1 VLIALLAVVS
11 SSGVVAV
18 PAATAASNP
27 VITDCV
33 DHGRLT
39 QSYTAA
45 QLKFALSTMSAE
57 TKQYTDCVDVI
68 NNALPVAIAR
78 GKNGGGGGGSGGSF
92 LPTPVIVI
100 IVVLAL
106 AGATFGA
113 LAVRRRRQEGA
124 DWAEG
129 SEPPPDAGDRSEPPP
144 DAGDRSEPPPDAG
157 DRSEP
162 PGPPA

>member
-1 VLIALLAVVS
+1 VLIALLGVVS
-11 SSGVVAV
+11 VLGVGVVAV
-18 PAATAASNP
+18 TAAAAASNP

-45 QLKFALSTMSAE
+45 QLKFALNTMSAE

-68 NNALPVAIAR
+68 NNALPAAIAL
-78 GKNGGGGGGSGGSF
+78 GKSGGGGGGSGGSF

-100 IVVLAL
+100 IVLLAL

-113 LAVRRRRQEGA
+113 LAVRRRREQGA
-124 DWAEG
+124 DPADG
-129 SEPPPDAGDRSEPPP
+129 SEPPPDAE
-144 DAGDRSEPPPDAG
+144 

>member
-1 VLIALLAVVS
+1 MLIALLGVVS
-11 SSGVVAV
+11 VLGVGVVAV
-18 PAATAASNP
+18 PAATNP
-27 VITDCV
+27 VIADCES
-33 DHGRLT
+33 HGRLT

-45 QLKFALSTMSAE
+45 ALKFALSKMSPE
-57 TKQYTDCVDVI
+57 VKQYSSCVDAI
-68 NNALPVAIAR
+68 NNALPAAIAR

-100 IVVLAL
+100 IVALAL

-113 LAVRRRRQEGA
+113 LAVRRRREQGA
-124 DWAEG
+124 DSAEG
-129 SEPPPDAGDRSEPPP
+129 Y
-144 DAGDRSEPPPDAG
+144 EPPPDAG